1 MPNEENITRKKKIQV
16 QNRSKELGELLI
28 SYPILPKEKLLYLW
42 SCEKCILCLG
52 RVDAYIDFNVFNHS
66 NKLIRHLDILENKIG
81 PLKIRTLSR
90 MLYMELLNSVRPE
103 PEQTFYL
110 SKYEKKYYNL
120 SFLKKFSLDTDIV
133 YGLKTPA
140 INYNVLKTLELAPK
154 KIIMDN
160 VIKGVSLTKQ
170 NR

>member
-110 SKYEKKYYNL
+110 AKYEKKYYNL